1 MALTGKSSIADW
13 LAHPIGGP
21 MLTKMVADAGQDVSV
36 FKPVRRFALARL
48 VPLSRGAFTMDAV
61 DAMVAQVRAAEAAA
75 GGADYV
81 APEDDD
87 SEVTEWV
94 EKITPGRFEGKT
106 VIVTGAGSGIG
117 RATASRIAREGGRVI
132 AADVSKERL
141 AELVKD
147 LKGFDVVS
155 VIGDISNEKDIAA
168 VVKAAK
174 GKVDSLANIAGISDN
189 MTALH
194 DVTDQAWERIMR
206 INVEGTFKL
215 TRAVI
220 PVMLAAGKGT
230 IVNITSEAGLR
241 GNAAGFAYTASK
253 HAVVGMTRSAAF
265 TYGQSGIRVNA
276 VAPGGVATN
285 IEATMQPGLG
295 LDRIAPFLEF
305 IPSVVDAPALA
316 ATITFLL
323 SDDSENVN
331 GAILPSDG
339 GWSVQ

>member
-13 LAHPIGGP
+13 LADPIGGP
-21 MLTKMVADAGQDVSV
+21 LLTKMVSDAGQDVSV

-48 VPLSRGAFTMDAV
+48 VPLSRGAFTTEMV

-81 APEDDD
+81 APVDDD
-87 SEVTEWV
+87 SPSAEWA

-117 RATASRIAREGGRVI
+117 RATASRIAREGGKVI

-141 AELVKD
+141 AEFAKE
-147 LKGFDVVS
+147 LKGFDVTTVT
-155 VIGDISNEKDIAA
+155 GDISNEKDIAA
-168 VVKAAK
+168 VVKAAQ
-174 GKVDSLANIAGISDN
+174 GRVDCLANIAGIADN
-189 MTALH
+189 FAALH

-206 INVEGTFKL
+206 INVDGTFKL

-220 PVMLAAGKGT
+220 PVMLTAGKGT

-265 TYGQSGIRVNA
+265 TYGQAGIRVNA

-285 IEATMQPGLG
+285 IEANMQPGLG
-295 LDRIAPFLEF
+295 LERISPFMEF
-305 IPSVVDAPALA
+305 IPSVVDATALA